1 MAARNVVTEILKK
14 RGRLPS
20 LFSPRVLADA
30 VPCPVQRHPSGAAGT
45 AESVGVTSP
54 ETNKWRRLGWLLA
67 AGGIATLPT
76 FVSTSESIA
85 LSEAS
90 SEESSAGK
98 SDAGGPDGSF
108 KPQIVFVLGGPGSGK
123 GTQCAKIVEEY
134 GFTHLSAGDLLRA
147 EIKSGSSHGNMIQ
160 NMIKDGKIVPAEV
173 TVGLLQKAMKES
185 GNNKFLIDGF
195 PRNNDN
201 RTVFENQT
209 GIDPEFI
216 LFFDCPED
224 VMVKRL
230 LGRNQGRIDDNMD
243 TIKKRFRVFLDQSV
257 PVVNHYDLRGKVRK
271 VDATRSPDEVFQAVS
286 PLFTKFREGDL
297 LDNTKALL
305 NAIDTGDYKTYSNL
319 SDKHLSAFEP
329 EAQGGLVKGLEFH
342 KYYFDR
348 RTRNGSSKS
357 TMVAPHVAIV
367 GNAGVVSYTRLVQTT
382 DASGKVGSKAFNET
396 RVWERRKSADGAWGW
411 KNIHFHRS
419 QV

>member
-45 AESVGVTSP
+45 AES
-54 ETNKWRRLGWLLA
+54 
-67 AGGIATLPT
+67 
-76 FVSTSESIA
+76 
-85 LSEAS
+85 
-90 SEESSAGK
+90 ESSAGK

-271 VDATRSPDEVFQAVS
+271 
-286 PLFTKFREGDL
+286 
-297 LDNTKALL
+297 
-305 NAIDTGDYKTYSNL
+305 
-319 SDKHLSAFEP
+319 
-329 EAQGGLVKGLEFH
+329 
-342 KYYFDR
+342 
-348 RTRNGSSKS
+348 
-357 TMVAPHVAIV
+357 
-367 GNAGVVSYTRLVQTT
+367 
-382 DASGKVGSKAFNET
+382 
-396 RVWERRKSADGAWGW
+396 
-411 KNIHFHRS
+411 
-419 QV
+419 

>member
-1 MAARNVVTEILKK
+1 
-14 RGRLPS
+14 
-20 LFSPRVLADA
+20 ADA
-30 VPCPVQRHPSGAAGT
+30 VPCPVQRHPAGAAGT

-297 LDNTKALL
+297 LDSTKALL

-319 SDKHLSAFEP
+319 SDEHLSAFEP
-329 EAQGGLVKGLEFH
+329 EAQ
-342 KYYFDR
+342 
-348 RTRNGSSKS
+348 
-357 TMVAPHVAIV
+357 
-367 GNAGVVSYTRLVQTT
+367 
-382 DASGKVGSKAFNET
+382 
-396 RVWERRKSADGAWGW
+396 
-411 KNIHFHRS
+411 
-419 QV
+419 